1 MMTARI
7 SARIAELPA
16 TPGAGEDRTRIASNA
31 VVVLD
36 GATGTAGLGV
46 SVCEYVDSLANRL
59 ITTLESHPSI
69 SLIRAVTAAVEQ
81 TTTACGLTP
90 GHAPSSTVS
99 IVRLR
104 ADTVD
109 VLVLGDSPVYVSHLS
124 RVDRVTDDRLKRLEL
139 PSRTRALARLAA
151 GGGYDDTH
159 ASTIRML
166 SSEKA
171 PHMNRPGGYWIAEA
185 DSAAGRHAIVRSYP
199 ANDVPWC
206 AILTDGADD
215 PITHLGLSVAQLAEL
230 DEHDLRDTLH
240 RLHDW
245 EAVSD
250 PNGYKLPR
258 FKRHDDKT
266 IAIVRFQ

>member
-16 TPGAGEDRTRIASNA
+16 TPGAGEDRARVAGNA

-36 GATGTAGLGV
+36 GASGTGLSV
-46 SVCEYVDSLANRL
+46 SVSEYVDSLADHL
-59 ITTLESHPSI
+59 IAALDSNPAA
-69 SLIRAVTAAVEQ
+69 SLNSAVTAAIEH
-81 TTTACGLTP
+81 TSTACGLTP
-90 GHAPSSTVS
+90 GHAPSSTIS
-99 IVRLR
+99 IVRR
-104 ADTVD
+104 AAETVD

-124 RVDRVTDDRLKRLEL
+124 KVDRLTDDRLKRLDL
-139 PSRTRALARLAA
+139 PSRTQALARLAA

-159 ASTIRML
+159 TSTIRML
-166 SSEKA
+166 SNEKA

-185 DSAAGRHAIVRSYP
+185 DSTAGCHAIVRSYP
-199 ANDVPWC
+199 AQGVPWC

-215 PITHLGLSVAQLAEL
+215 PLTHLGLSVAQLAEL
-230 DEHDLRDTLH
+230 DEDDLHDTLH

-245 EAVSD
+245 ETVSD
-250 PNGYKLPR
+250 PDGHQLPR